1 MLSDSPTPQLALFG
15 FGNLGS
21 AIVEGAIRRRVL
33 HPREVVV
40 VEPDPA
46 ARSAAER
53 LGLRAGRDPS
63 DAAACGR
70 LLVAVKPQCWPAVAS
85 AIEAL
90 PPHSD
95 GDATRLLVSVMA
107 GIASSR
113 IEQECGGRVRVVRA
127 MPNTPARIGLGITA
141 VAATLATPQERAFVR
156 RLFDAVGEIVEV
168 PESQFHA
175 VTAVSGSGPAYVFR
189 LAECMEQ
196 AAKRLGLSAAV
207 SRALVSRTIRGAGSM
222 LVEDG
227 ADPASLRDAVTSRGG
242 TTAAALEQ
250 FERWGM
256 EPAVVDAIAA
266 AEARSRELSGDQ
278 PIAPESKP
286 PAASS

>member
-1 MLSDSPTPQLALFG
+1 MHFDPPTPRLALFG

-33 HPREVVV
+33 HPREVVAI
-40 VEPDPA
+40 EPEPA
-46 ARSAAER
+46 ARAAAER
-53 LGLRAGRDPS
+53 LGLRATGEPS
-63 DAAACGR
+63 GAASCEV
-70 LLVAVKPQCWPAVAS
+70 LLVAVKPQTWPQVAT
-85 AIEAL
+85 AIAAL
-90 PPHSD
+90 PPLD
-95 GDATRLLVSVMA
+95 RGEAKRLVVSVMA
-107 GIASSR
+107 GITSER
-113 IEQECGGRVRVVRA
+113 IERECGGGVRVVRA

-141 VAATLATPQERAFVR
+141 IAANAASPQERAFVR
-156 RLFDAVGEIVEV
+156 QLFDAVGEIVEV

-175 VTAVSGSGPAYVFR
+175 VTAVSGSGPAYAFR

-207 SRALVSRTIRGAGSM
+207 ARALVSRTIRGAGGM

-227 ADPASLRDAVTSRGG
+227 ANPASLRDAVTSRGG

-266 AEARSRELSGDQ
+266 AEARSRELAGD
-278 PIAPESKP
+278 APKAPSE
-286 PAASS
+286 

>member
-1 MLSDSPTPQLALFG
+1 MLSDPPTPQLALFG

-40 VEPDPA
+40 VEPEPA
-46 ARSAAER
+46 SRSAAER
-53 LGLRAGRDPS
+53 LGLRASSDPS

-113 IEQECGGRVRVVRA
+113 IERECGGRVRVVRA
-127 MPNTPARIGLGITA
+127 MPNTPARIGLGVTA
-141 VAATLATPQERAFVR
+141 VAATLASPQERAFVR

-222 LVEDG
+222 LAEDG

-278 PIAPESKP
+278 PVAPESTP

>member
-1 MLSDSPTPQLALFG
+1 MHADSPMPQLALFG

-40 VEPDPA
+40 VEPEPA

-53 LGLRAGRDPS
+53 LGLRASEDPAH
-63 DAAACGR
+63 AAICGR
-70 LLVAVKPQCWPAVAS
+70 LLVAVKPQAWPAVAS
-85 AIEAL
+85 AIAAL
-90 PPHSD
+90 PPHP
-95 GDATRLLVSVMA
+95 GDESKRLLVSVMA

-113 IEQECGGRVRVVRA
+113 IERECGGRVRVVRA
-127 MPNTPARIGLGITA
+127 MPNTPARIGLGVTA
-141 VAATLATPQERAFVR
+141 LSANLATPTERAFAR

-207 SRALVSRTIRGAGSM
+207 ARALVSRTIRGAGAM

-227 ADPASLRDAVTSRGG
+227 TDPASLRDAVTSRGG

-250 FERWGM
+250 FERWGI

-266 AEARSRELSGDQ
+266 AESRSRELSGDQ
-278 PIAPESKP
+278 PSASESAPPS
-286 PAASS
+286 AST

>member
-1 MLSDSPTPQLALFG
+1 MQSDPPTPRLALFG

-33 HPREVVV
+33 HPREVVAI
-40 VEPDPA
+40 EPEPA
-46 ARSAAER
+46 ARAAAER
-53 LGLRAGRDPS
+53 LGLRATDEPE
-63 DAAACGR
+63 AAVSCEA
-70 LLVAVKPQCWPAVAS
+70 LLIAVKPQTWPQVAA
-85 AIEAL
+85 AIAAM
-90 PPHSD
+90 PPIAA
-95 GDATRLLVSVMA
+95 GDAKRLLVSVMA
-107 GIASSR
+107 GIASER
-113 IEQECGGRVRVVRA
+113 IERECGGGVRVVRA

-141 VAATLATPQERAFVR
+141 IAANATSPEERAFVR
-156 RLFDAVGEIVEV
+156 KLFDAVGEIVEV

-175 VTAVSGSGPAYVFR
+175 VTAVSGSGPAYAFR

-207 SRALVSRTIRGAGSM
+207 ARALVSRTIRGAGAM
-222 LVEDG
+222 LAEDG

-266 AEARSRELSGDQ
+266 AEARSRELSGD
-278 PIAPESKP
+278 APKALSE
-286 PAASS
+286 